1 MTDPSQD
8 QIDQARLNINN
19 LMDWI
24 NHVHDYLQ
32 DVINE
37 VYDKVNEQPNYDPM
51 QKFVTNLMDST
62 LWSIGGLDFPGAGVI
77 SSFLGT
83 FFGSYSGP
91 DTPPALDGAFGS
103 VWARFDAT
111 FLQANTD
118 LSIIYGDIKGN
129 WNKSYT
135 NPVTGAQNQ

>member
-51 QKFVTNLMDST
+51 QKSVL
-62 LWSIGGLDFPGAGVI
+62 
-77 SSFLGT
+77 
-83 FFGSYSGP
+83 
-91 DTPPALDGAFGS
+91 ALC
-103 VWARFDAT
+103 VCRR
-111 FLQANTD
+111 
-118 LSIIYGDIKGN
+118 
-129 WNKSYT
+129 
-135 NPVTGAQNQ
+135 